1 MRILFLLAFLGC
13 FVSSAALADAAHI
26 WAVIPD
32 KSSLTFTT
40 TQMGAKL
47 NGRFERFRSEIVF
60 DEKNLAGSRI
70 KVAVDTGSL
79 NTQSPDRDDA
89 IMGSEWF
96 DALHFPTANFTSD
109 SIHKT
114 GTGHFE
120 AKGTLTIRDVSLP
133 VTLPFTLHI
142 TPKDAANDEAVAEG
156 EVTLDRLTFKL
167 GGEKW
172 ADTSAVGK
180 DATVHFHVVA
190 VFARPSGK

>member
-1 MRILFLLAFLGC
+1 MRFIFLLAFLGC
-13 FVSSAALADAAHI
+13 FVSGSALAKSAPV

-60 DEKNLAGSRI
+60 DEKNLAGSSI
-70 KVAVDTGSL
+70 KVAVDTGSI

-96 DALHFPTANFTSD
+96 DALHFPTATFTSA

-114 GTGHFE
+114 GAGQFA
-120 AKGTLTIRDVSLP
+120 AKGTLTLRDVSLP
-133 VTLPFTLHI
+133 VTLPFTLKI

-156 EVTLDRLTFKL
+156 EVTLDRLAFKL

-172 ADTSAVGK
+172 ADTGAVGK
-180 DATVHFHVVA
+180 DATVHFQVVA